1 MQQSIGA
8 GSKTAWHK
16 GGEMTWERRGQQYYY
31 TQTCKHDGGRERV
44 YVGRGP
50 LAQLA
55 SQVDLLLRAEF
66 ATLAR
71 ARHEEQ
77 DRWQAALALLEE
89 LGRLADLVSRAA
101 LLAAGYHERKQ
112 GHWRR
117 KRGHQ
122 TNARRGPD
130 PA

>member
-1 MQQSIGA
+1 
-8 GSKTAWHK
+8 
-16 GGEMTWERRGQQYYY
+16 MTWERRGQQLYY
-31 TQTCKHDGGRERV
+31 TQTVKHDGRRERV

-55 SQVDLLLRAEF
+55 SQVDLLLLADL
-66 ATLAR
+66 AALAR
-71 ARHEEQ
+71 ARREEQ
-77 DRWQAALALLEE
+77 ARWQAALEPLEE

-101 LLAAGYHERKQ
+101 LLAAGFHERNR

-122 TNARRGPD
+122 TNARRGPG

>member
-1 MQQSIGA
+1 
-8 GSKTAWHK
+8 
-16 GGEMTWERRGQQYYY
+16 MTWERRGQQLYY
-31 TQTCKHDGGRERV
+31 TQTVKHDGRRERV

-55 SQVDLLLRAEF
+55 SQVDLLLRAE
-66 ATLAR
+66 LAAVARGRR
-71 ARHEEQ
+71 AERA
-77 DRWQAALALLEE
+77 RWQAALEPLEE

-101 LLAAGYHERKQ
+101 LLVAGCHERNR

-122 TNARRGPD
+122 NNARRSPGP
-130 PA
+130 A